1 MWKDDLLAAMM
12 TSPTALTLFKA
23 KQSNKRHCDQVINS
37 LWSYKTEK
45 IVNPDVRW
53 RKPKTKSIERLITEF
68 SSINVNMLLEAGKQK
83 EPIKLNVL
91 IQGEMFFNLRS
102 WEENELFKL
111 MNKMKTLKCEVLNRY
126 KLFSFERCGRNVD
139 NIYLP
144 HSVSYFE
151 ELLNTLFSKDTYIVI
166 PIFDNTKDAKL
177 WLKCRNKF
185 IAQLK
190 EFVQLLNKAYNKKI
204 TSMRKNYI
212 NVGIEIEY
220 DGTKTPDNIQHK
232 ILENGCIS
240 FDSGYDGDYHGR
252 LRENRIRLNGIAG
265 FKGLYILLEYMK
277 ENDKL
282 AKNSSVHMHI
292 DCGVLNKA
300 YTKSSNDRS
309 KKKPRT
315 MDIYNSATKLT
326 INNFKLLCD
335 IFEIDSGINT
345 EYSGFFIDNMRW
357 SDSFNTVEFRFCI
370 VSLNY
375 TDYVYQ
381 MLILIHIIN
390 CARYQLPINTKY
402 LKKLKEIKDTI

>member
-45 IVNPDVRW
+45 IVNLDARW

-83 EPIKLNVL
+83 KPIKLNVP
-91 IQGEMFFNLRS
+91 IQGEMFFNLHS

-126 KLFSFERCGRNVD
+126 KLFNFERSGRDLD

-151 ELLNTLFSKDTYIVI
+151 ELLNTLFSKDMYIVI
-166 PIFDNTKDAKL
+166 PIFNNTKDAKF
-177 WLKCRNKF
+177 WLKYKNKF

-190 EFVQLLNKAYNKKI
+190 EFVQLLNKSYNKKI

-220 DGTKTPDNIQHK
+220 DGTKTPYNIQQR
-232 ILENGCIS
+232 ILENGCVS
-240 FDSGYDGDYHGR
+240 FDSGYDGDYQGR

-292 DCGVLNKA
+292 DCGVLNEA

-315 MDIYNSATKLT
+315 MNIYNSATKLT
-326 INNFKLLCD
+326 IDNFKLLCD
-335 IFEIDSGINT
+335 VFEIDLGINT
-345 EYSGFFIDNMRW
+345 QYSGFFIDNMRW
-357 SDSFNTVEFRFCI
+357 NDHFDTVEFRFCI

-402 LKKLKEIKDTI
+402 LKKLKEIKDKI

>member
-45 IVNPDVRW
+45 IVNADVRW
-53 RKPKTKSIERLITEF
+53 RKPKTKSIERLIAEF

-83 EPIKLNVL
+83 KPIKLNTP
-91 IQGEMFFNLRS
+91 IQGEMFFNLHS
-102 WEENELFKL
+102 YEENELFKL
-111 MNKMKTLKCEVLNRY
+111 MNKMKTLKYEVLNQY
-126 KLFSFERCGRNVD
+126 KLFSFERCGRDLD

-151 ELLNTLFSKDTYIVI
+151 ELLNTLFNRDIHIVI
-166 PIFDNTKDAKL
+166 PMFDNIKDAKF
-177 WLKCRNKF
+177 WLKCKNKF

-220 DGTKTPDNIQHK
+220 DGTKTPDNIQHR

-240 FDSGYDGDYHGR
+240 FDSGYDGNYSGR

-292 DCGVLNKA
+292 DCGALNEA
-300 YTKSSNDRS
+300 GTKFHKNRNNR
-309 KKKPRT
+309 KMRT
-315 MDIYNSATKLT
+315 IDIYNNATKLT
-326 INNFKLLCD
+326 IDNFKLLCD
-335 IFEIDSGINT
+335 IFEIDLGNNT
-345 EYSGFFIDNMRW
+345 QYFGFFVDNMRW
-357 SDSFNTVEFRFCI
+357 NDDFNTVEFRFCT

-375 TDYVYQ
+375 TDYIYQ
-381 MLILIHIIN
+381 MLILIHIVN
-390 CARYQLPINTKY
+390 CARYQLPINTQY
-402 LKKLKEIKDTI
+402 LKKLKEIKDRI

>member
-45 IVNPDVRW
+45 IANPDVRW

-83 EPIKLNVL
+83 KPIKLNTSV
-91 IQGEMFFNLRS
+91 QGEMFFNLHS
-102 WEENELFKL
+102 YEENELFKL
-111 MNKMKTLKCEVLNRY
+111 MNKMKTLKREVLNRY
-126 KLFSFERCGRNVD
+126 KLFSFERCGRSVD

-151 ELLNTLFSKDTYIVI
+151 ELLHTLFFRDIYIII
-166 PIFDNTKDAKL
+166 PMFDNIKDAKL
-177 WLKCRNKF
+177 WLKCKNKF

-220 DGTKTPDNIQHK
+220 DGTKTPDNIQHR

-240 FDSGYDGDYHGR
+240 FDSGYDGDYSGR

-292 DCGVLNKA
+292 DCGVLNGTNAKFHN
-300 YTKSSNDRS
+300 KNNR
-309 KKKPRT
+309 KQRT
-315 MDIYNSATKLT
+315 MDIYNNATKLT

-335 IFEIDSGINT
+335 TFEIDLGINT
-345 EYSGFFIDNMRW
+345 QYFGFFVDYMRW
-357 SDSFNTVEFRFCI
+357 NDHFDTVEFRFCM

-375 TDYVYQ
+375 TDYIYQ

-390 CARYQLPINTKY
+390 CARYQLPINTEY
-402 LKKLKEIKDTI
+402 LKKLKEIKDKI

>member
-45 IVNPDVRW
+45 IVNLDASW

-83 EPIKLNVL
+83 KPIKLNTP
-91 IQGEMFFNLRS
+91 IQGEMPFNLQS
-102 WEENELFKL
+102 YEENELFKL

-126 KLFSFERCGRNVD
+126 KLFSFERCGRSVD

-151 ELLNTLFSKDTYIVI
+151 ELLNTLFFRDIYIVI
-166 PIFDNTKDAKL
+166 PMFDNIKDAKL
-177 WLKCRNKF
+177 WLKCKNKF

-220 DGTKTPDNIQHK
+220 DGTKTPENIQRR

-240 FDSGYDGDYHGR
+240 FDSGYDGDYNGR

-292 DCGVLNKA
+292 DCGALSGANAKFHNKNNR
-300 YTKSSNDRS
+300 KQ
-309 KKKPRT
+309 RT

-326 INNFKLLCD
+326 IDNFKLLCD
-335 IFEIDSGINT
+335 TFEIDLGIDT
-345 EYSGFFIDNMRW
+345 QYFGFFVDNMRW
-357 SDSFNTVEFRFCI
+357 NDDFNTVEFRFCK

-375 TDYVYQ
+375 TDYIYQ

-390 CARYQLPINTKY
+390 CARYQLPINTEY
-402 LKKLKEIKDTI
+402 LKKLKEIKDKI

>member
-45 IVNPDVRW
+45 IVNADIRW
-53 RKPKTKSIERLITEF
+53 RKPKTKSIEKLIAKL
-68 SSINVNMLLEAGKQK
+68 SYISANMLLESGRTKK
-83 EPIKLNVL
+83 PIKINAHV
-91 IQGEMFFNLRS
+91 QGEIFTNLHFY
-102 WEENELFKL
+102 EENELFKL
-111 MNKMKTLKCEVLNRY
+111 INKMKTLRCEVSNQY
-126 KLFSFERCGRNVD
+126 KLFNFERWGRDLERV
-139 NIYLP
+139 YLP
-144 HSVSYFE
+144 YTSDYFRDT
-151 ELLNTLFSKDTYIVI
+151 LNTMFVNDIDIVI
-166 PIFDNTKDAKL
+166 PMFDNIKGAKI
-177 WLKCRNKF
+177 WLKYRNKF

-190 EFVQLLNKAYNKKI
+190 EFVQLLKKAYNKKI

-220 DGTKTPDNIQHK
+220 DGTKTPENIQCR

-240 FDSGYDGDYHGR
+240 FDSGYDGNYAGR

-292 DCGVLNKA
+292 DCGVLNVAEIK
-300 YTKSSNDRS
+300 YKVNGNYIRLS
-309 KKKPRT
+309 T
-315 MDIYNSATKLT
+315 MTIYNRIIKLVRDEYQ
-326 INNFKLLCD
+326 LLCD
-335 IFEIDSGINT
+335 IFECDESDGT
-345 EYSGFFIDNMRW
+345 YTGFFSDNMRW
-357 SDSFNTVEFRFCI
+357 NDDFNTVEFRFCM

-381 MLILIHIIN
+381 MLIFIHIVN
-390 CARYQLPINTKY
+390 CARYQLPINTRY
-402 LKKLKEIKDTI
+402 LKKLKEIKGRI

>member
-45 IVNPDVRW
+45 IVNTDVHW
-53 RKPKTKSIERLITEF
+53 RKPKTKSIEKLIAKL
-68 SSINVNMLLEAGKQK
+68 SSISANMLLESGRTKK
-83 EPIKLNVL
+83 PIKINAHV
-91 IQGEMFFNLRS
+91 QGEMFFNLHS
-102 WEENELFKL
+102 YEENELFKL
-111 MNKMKTLKCEVLNRY
+111 INKMKTLRCEVSNQY
-126 KLFSFERCGRNVD
+126 KLFNFERWGCDLEWVH
-139 NIYLP
+139 LP
-144 HSVSYFE
+144 HTSVYFRDI
-151 ELLNTLFSKDTYIVI
+151 LDTMFVNDMHIVI
-166 PIFDNTKDAKL
+166 PMFDNIKDAKI
-177 WLKCRNKF
+177 WLKYRNKF

-190 EFVQLLNKAYNKKI
+190 EFVQLLKKAYNKKI

-220 DGTKTPDNIQHK
+220 DGTKTPENIQRR
-232 ILENGCIS
+232 ILENDCIS
-240 FDSGYDGDYHGR
+240 FDSGYDGDYAGR

-292 DCGVLNKA
+292 DCGVLSGANAKFHNKNNR
-300 YTKSSNDRS
+300 KQ
-309 KKKPRT
+309 RT
-315 MDIYNSATKLT
+315 IDIYNNATKLT
-326 INNFKLLCD
+326 IDNFKLLCD
-335 IFEIDSGINT
+335 IFEIDLGSNT
-345 EYSGFFIDNMRW
+345 QYFGFFVDNMRW
-357 SDSFNTVEFRFCI
+357 NDHFNTVEFRFCM

-375 TDYVYQ
+375 TDYIYQ

-390 CARYQLPINTKY
+390 CARYQLPINTQY
-402 LKKLKEIKDTI
+402 LRKLKEIKDRI

>member
-45 IVNPDVRW
+45 NVNPDVRW

-83 EPIKLNVL
+83 KPIKLNAS
-91 IQGEMFFNLRS
+91 IQGEMFFNLHS
-102 WEENELFKL
+102 YEENELFKL
-111 MNKMKTLKCEVLNRY
+111 MNKMKTLKREVLNRY

-151 ELLNTLFSKDTYIVI
+151 ELLNTLFFRDIYIVI
-166 PIFDNTKDAKL
+166 PIFDNIKDAKL
-177 WLKCRNKF
+177 WLKCKNKF

-220 DGTKTPDNIQHK
+220 DGTKTPDNIQHR

-240 FDSGYDGDYHGR
+240 FDSGYDGDYAGR

-292 DCGVLNKA
+292 DCSALSGANAKFHNKNNR
-300 YTKSSNDRS
+300 KQ
-309 KKKPRT
+309 RT

-326 INNFKLLCD
+326 IDNFKLLCD
-335 IFEIDSGINT
+335 TFEIDLGINT
-345 EYSGFFIDNMRW
+345 QYFGFFVDNMRW
-357 SDSFNTVEFRFCI
+357 NDHFDTVEFRFCM

-375 TDYVYQ
+375 TDYIYQ

-402 LKKLKEIKDTI
+402 LKKLKEIKDKV

>member
-45 IVNPDVRW
+45 IVNPDVYW

-68 SSINVNMLLEAGKQK
+68 SSINVNMLLEAGKRK
-83 EPIKLNVL
+83 EPIKLNAP
-91 IQGEMFFNLRS
+91 IQGEMFFNLHS

-111 MNKMKTLKCEVLNRY
+111 MNKMKTLKREVLNQY
-126 KLFSFERCGRNVD
+126 KSFSFERWGRDLD

-151 ELLNTLFSKDTYIVI
+151 ELLNTLFSKDIYIVI
-166 PIFDNTKDAKL
+166 PMFDNIKDAKL
-177 WLKCRNKF
+177 WLKCKNKF

-220 DGTKTPDNIQHK
+220 DGTKTPENIQRR

-240 FDSGYDGDYHGR
+240 FDSGYDGDDCGR

-292 DCGVLNKA
+292 DCGALSGTNAKFH
-300 YTKSSNDRS
+300 NRNNR
-309 KKKPRT
+309 KPRT

-326 INNFKLLCD
+326 IDNFKLLCD
-335 IFEIDSGINT
+335 TFEIDLGINT
-345 EYSGFFIDNMRW
+345 QYFGFFVDNMRW
-357 SDSFNTVEFRFCI
+357 NDHFDTVEFRFCM

-375 TDYVYQ
+375 TDYIYQ

-390 CARYQLPINTKY
+390 CARYQLPINTEY
-402 LKKLKEIKDTI
+402 LKKLKEIKDKI

>member
-45 IVNPDVRW
+45 IVNADVHW

-83 EPIKLNVL
+83 KPIKLNTP
-91 IQGEMFFNLRS
+91 IQGERFFNLHS
-102 WEENELFKL
+102 YEENELFKL
-111 MNKMKTLKCEVLNRY
+111 MNKMKTLKCGVLNQY
-126 KLFSFERCGRNVD
+126 KLFSFERWGRDLD

-151 ELLNTLFSKDTYIVI
+151 ELLNALFSKDMYIVI
-166 PIFDNTKDAKL
+166 PMFDNIKSAKF
-177 WLKCRNKF
+177 WLKCKNKF

-190 EFVQLLNKAYNKKI
+190 EFVQLLKKAYNKKI
-204 TSMRKNYI
+204 TSMRKNYT

-220 DGTKTPDNIQHK
+220 DGTKTPENIQRR

-240 FDSGYDGDYHGR
+240 FDSGYDGECYAR

-292 DCGVLNKA
+292 DCGVLNVAEIK
-300 YTKSSNDRS
+300 YKVNGNYIRLS
-309 KKKPRT
+309 T
-315 MDIYNSATKLT
+315 MTIYNRVIKLVRDEYQ
-326 INNFKLLCD
+326 LLCD
-335 IFEIDSGINT
+335 IFEYDEPNGPYT
-345 EYSGFFIDNMRW
+345 GFFSDNMRW
-357 SDSFNTVEFRFCI
+357 NDEFNTVEFRFCR
-370 VSLNY
+370 VNFNY

-381 MLILIHIIN
+381 MLILIHIVN
-390 CARYQLPINTKY
+390 CARYQLSINTQY
-402 LKKLKEIKDTI
+402 LKKLKEIKDRI

>member
-45 IVNPDVRW
+45 IVNADVRW
-53 RKPKTKSIERLITEF
+53 RKPKTKSIERLMAEF

-83 EPIKLNVL
+83 KPIKLNAP
-91 IQGEMFFNLRS
+91 IQGEMLFNLHS
-102 WEENELFKL
+102 YEENELFKL
-111 MNKMKTLKCEVLNRY
+111 MNKMKTLKCGVLNQY
-126 KLFSFERCGRNVD
+126 KLFSFERCGRDLD

-151 ELLNTLFSKDTYIVI
+151 ELLNTLFNRDIYIVI
-166 PIFDNTKDAKL
+166 PMFDNIKDAKF
-177 WLKCRNKF
+177 WLKCKNKF

-204 TSMRKNYI
+204 TSMRKNYT

-240 FDSGYDGDYHGR
+240 FDSGYDGNYRGR

-292 DCGVLNKA
+292 DCGVLNGANAKFHN
-300 YTKSSNDRS
+300 KNNR
-309 KKKPRT
+309 KQRT
-315 MDIYNSATKLT
+315 MDIYNNATKLT
-326 INNFKLLCD
+326 IDNFKLLCD
-335 IFEIDSGINT
+335 IFEIDLGNDT
-345 EYSGFFIDNMRW
+345 QYFGFFVDNMRW
-357 SDSFNTVEFRFCI
+357 NDDFNTVEFRFCM

-375 TDYVYQ
+375 TDYIYQ

-390 CARYQLPINTKY
+390 CARYQLPINTQY
-402 LKKLKEIKDTI
+402 LKKLKEIKDKI

>member
-45 IVNPDVRW
+45 IVNADVRW

-68 SSINVNMLLEAGKQK
+68 SSININMLLEAGKQK
-83 EPIKLNVL
+83 KPIKLNTL
-91 IQGEMFFNLRS
+91 IQGEMFFNLHS
-102 WEENELFKL
+102 YEENELFKL
-111 MNKMKTLKCEVLNRY
+111 MNKMKTLKYEVLNQY

-151 ELLNTLFSKDTYIVI
+151 ELLNTLFFRDIYIII
-166 PIFDNTKDAKL
+166 PMFDNIKDAKF
-177 WLKCRNKF
+177 WLKCKNKF

-190 EFVQLLNKAYNKKI
+190 EFVQLLNKSYNKKI
-204 TSMRKNYI
+204 TSMRKNYT

-220 DGTKTPDNIQHK
+220 DGTKTPENIQRR

-240 FDSGYDGDYHGR
+240 FDSGYDGDYNGR

-292 DCGVLNKA
+292 DCGILNVA
-300 YTKSSNDRS
+300 EIKSKVNGNYIRLS
-309 KKKPRT
+309 T
-315 MDIYNSATKLT
+315 MTIYNRVIKLVRDEYQ
-326 INNFKLLCD
+326 LLRD
-335 IFEIDSGINT
+335 IFEYDEPNGPYT
-345 EYSGFFIDNMRW
+345 GFFSDNMRW
-357 SDSFNTVEFRFCI
+357 SDNFNTVEFRFCM

-375 TDYVYQ
+375 TDYIYQ

-390 CARYQLPINTKY
+390 CARYQLPINTQY
-402 LKKLKEIKDTI
+402 LKKLKEIKDKI

>member
-45 IVNPDVRW
+45 IVNADVRW
-53 RKPKTKSIERLITEF
+53 RKPKTKSIERLIAEF

-83 EPIKLNVL
+83 KPIKLNAP
-91 IQGEMFFNLRS
+91 IQGEMFFNLHS
-102 WEENELFKL
+102 YEENELFKL
-111 MNKMKTLKCEVLNRY
+111 MNKMKTLKCEVLNQY
-126 KLFSFERCGRNVD
+126 KLFSFERWGRDLD
-139 NIYLP
+139 NIHLP

-151 ELLNTLFSKDTYIVI
+151 ELLNTLFSKDIYIVI
-166 PIFDNTKDAKL
+166 PMFDNIKSAKF
-177 WLKCRNKF
+177 WLKCKSKF

-190 EFVQLLNKAYNKKI
+190 EFVQLLNKLYNKKI
-204 TSMRKNYI
+204 TSMRKNYT

-220 DGTKTPDNIQHK
+220 DGTKTPENIQRR

-292 DCGVLNKA
+292 DCGVLNEANAKFHN
-300 YTKSSNDRS
+300 KNNR
-309 KKKPRT
+309 KQRT
-315 MDIYNSATKLT
+315 MDIYNNATKLT
-326 INNFKLLCD
+326 IDNFRLLCD
-335 IFEIDSGINT
+335 IFEIDLGSNT
-345 EYSGFFIDNMRW
+345 QYFGFFVDNMRW
-357 SDSFNTVEFRFCI
+357 NDHFNTVEFRFCM

-375 TDYVYQ
+375 TDYIYQ

-402 LKKLKEIKDTI
+402 LKKLKEIKDKI

>member
-45 IVNPDVRW
+45 IVNLDVSW

-83 EPIKLNVL
+83 KPIKLNVP
-91 IQGEMFFNLRS
+91 IQGEMFFNLHS
-102 WEENELFKL
+102 YEENELFKL
-111 MNKMKTLKCEVLNRY
+111 MNKMKTLKREVLNRY
-126 KLFSFERCGRNVD
+126 KLFSFKRCGRSVD

-151 ELLNTLFSKDTYIVI
+151 ELLNTLFFRDIYIVI
-166 PIFDNTKDAKL
+166 PMFDNIKDAKL
-177 WLKCRNKF
+177 WLKCKNKF

-190 EFVQLLNKAYNKKI
+190 EFVQLLNKAYNKKLK
-204 TSMRKNYI
+204 SMRKNYI

-220 DGTKTPDNIQHK
+220 DGTKTPENIQRR

-240 FDSGYDGDYHGR
+240 FDSGYDGECYAR

-292 DCGVLNKA
+292 DCGVLNETG
-300 YTKSSNDRS
+300 TKFHKNRNNR
-309 KKKPRT
+309 KMRT
-315 MDIYNSATKLT
+315 IDIYNNATKLT
-326 INNFKLLCD
+326 IDNFKLLCD
-335 IFEIDSGINT
+335 IFEINLGNNT
-345 EYSGFFIDNMRW
+345 QYFGFFVDNMRW
-357 SDSFNTVEFRFCI
+357 NDDFNTVEFRFCM

-375 TDYVYQ
+375 TDYIYQ

-390 CARYQLPINTKY
+390 CARYQLPINTEY
-402 LKKLKEIKDTI
+402 LKKLKEIKDKI

>member
-83 EPIKLNVL
+83 KPIKLNVP

-126 KLFSFERCGRNVD
+126 KLFNFERSGRDLD

-151 ELLNTLFSKDTYIVI
+151 ELLNTLFSKDMYIVI
-166 PIFDNTKDAKL
+166 PIFNNTKDAKF
-177 WLKCRNKF
+177 WLKYKNKF

-190 EFVQLLNKAYNKKI
+190 EFVQLLNKSYNKKI

-220 DGTKTPDNIQHK
+220 DGTKTPYNIQQR
-232 ILENGCIS
+232 ILENGCVS
-240 FDSGYDGDYHGR
+240 FDSGYDGDYQGR

-292 DCGVLNKA
+292 DCGVLNEA

-315 MDIYNSATKLT
+315 MNIYNSATKLT
-326 INNFKLLCD
+326 IDNFKLLCD
-335 IFEIDSGINT
+335 VFEIDLGINT
-345 EYSGFFIDNMRW
+345 QYSGFFIDNMRW
-357 SDSFNTVEFRFCI
+357 NDHFDTVEFRFCI

-402 LKKLKEIKDTI
+402 LKKLKEIKDKI

>member
-83 EPIKLNVL
+83 KPIKLNVP
-91 IQGEMFFNLRS
+91 IQGEMFFNLHS

-126 KLFSFERCGRNVD
+126 KLFNFERSGRDLD

-151 ELLNTLFSKDTYIVI
+151 ELLNTLFSKDMYIVI
-166 PIFDNTKDAKL
+166 PIFNNTKDAKF
-177 WLKCRNKF
+177 WLKYKNKF

-190 EFVQLLNKAYNKKI
+190 EFVQLLNKSYNKKI

-220 DGTKTPDNIQHK
+220 DGTKTPYNIQQR
-232 ILENGCIS
+232 ILENGCVS
-240 FDSGYDGDYHGR
+240 FDSGYDGDYTGR

-292 DCGVLNKA
+292 DCGALSGANAKFHNKNNR
-300 YTKSSNDRS
+300 KQ
-309 KKKPRT
+309 RT

-326 INNFKLLCD
+326 IDNFKLLCD
-335 IFEIDSGINT
+335 VFEIDLGINT
-345 EYSGFFIDNMRW
+345 QYFGFFVDNMRW
-357 SDSFNTVEFRFCI
+357 NDRFSTVEFRFCI

-402 LKKLKEIKDTI
+402 LKKLKEIKDKI

>member
-37 LWSYKTEK
+37 LWAYKTEK

-68 SSINVNMLLEAGKQK
+68 SSINVNMLLEADKRK
-83 EPIKLNVL
+83 EPIKLNTP
-91 IQGEMFFNLRS
+91 IQGEMFFNLHS

-111 MNKMKTLKCEVLNRY
+111 MNKMKTLKREVLNRY
-126 KLFSFERCGRNVD
+126 KLFSFERCGRSVD
-139 NIYLP
+139 NIHLP
-144 HSVSYFE
+144 HSASYFE
-151 ELLNTLFSKDTYIVI
+151 ELLNTLFSKDIYIVI
-166 PIFDNTKDAKL
+166 PMFDNIKGAKF
-177 WLKCRNKF
+177 WLKCKNKF

-190 EFVQLLNKAYNKKI
+190 EFVQLLNKAYNKKLK
-204 TSMRKNYI
+204 SMRKNYI

-220 DGTKTPDNIQHK
+220 DGTKTPNDIQHR

-240 FDSGYDGDYHGR
+240 FDSGYDGNYAVR

-292 DCGVLNKA
+292 DCGALSGADAKFHNR
-300 YTKSSNDRS
+300 NNR
-309 KKKPRT
+309 KPRT
-315 MDIYNSATKLT
+315 MDIYNNATKLT
-326 INNFKLLCD
+326 IDNFKLLCD
-335 IFEIDSGINT
+335 TFEIDLGINT
-345 EYSGFFIDNMRW
+345 QYFGFFVDNMRW
-357 SDSFNTVEFRFCI
+357 NDHFDTVEFRFCM

-375 TDYVYQ
+375 TDYIYQ

-402 LKKLKEIKDTI
+402 LKKLKEIKDKI

>member
-45 IVNPDVRW
+45 IVNADVRW

-68 SSINVNMLLEAGKQK
+68 SSINVNMLLEADKQK
-83 EPIKLNVL
+83 KPIKLNVS
-91 IQGEMFFNLRS
+91 IQGTMLFNLQS
-102 WEENELFKL
+102 YEENELFKL
-111 MNKMKTLKCEVLNRY
+111 MNKMKTLKREVLNRY

-151 ELLNTLFSKDTYIVI
+151 ELLNTLFFRDIYIVI
-166 PIFDNTKDAKL
+166 PMFDNIKDAKL
-177 WLKCRNKF
+177 WLKCKNKF

-190 EFVQLLNKAYNKKI
+190 EFVQLLNKAYNKKLK
-204 TSMRKNYI
+204 SMRKNYI

-220 DGTKTPDNIQHK
+220 DGTKTPNDIQHK

-240 FDSGYDGDYHGR
+240 FDSGYDGDYAGR

-292 DCGVLNKA
+292 DCGALSGADAKFHNR
-300 YTKSSNDRS
+300 NNR
-309 KKKPRT
+309 KPRT

-326 INNFKLLCD
+326 IDNFKLLCD
-335 IFEIDSGINT
+335 TFEIDLGINT
-345 EYSGFFIDNMRW
+345 QYFGFFVDNMRW
-357 SDSFNTVEFRFCI
+357 NDHFDTVEFRFCM

-375 TDYVYQ
+375 TDYIYQ

-390 CARYQLPINTKY
+390 CARYQLSIDTEY
-402 LKKLKEIKDTI
+402 LKKLKEIKDKI

>member
-45 IVNPDVRW
+45 IINLDASW

-83 EPIKLNVL
+83 KPIKLNTP
-91 IQGEMFFNLRS
+91 IQGEMPFNLQS
-102 WEENELFKL
+102 YEENELFKL
-111 MNKMKTLKCEVLNRY
+111 MNKMKTLKCEVLTRY
-126 KLFSFERCGRNVD
+126 KLFSFERCGRSVD

-151 ELLNTLFSKDTYIVI
+151 ELLNTLFFRDIYIVI
-166 PIFDNTKDAKL
+166 PMFDNIKDAKL
-177 WLKCRNKF
+177 WLKCKNKF

-190 EFVQLLNKAYNKKI
+190 DFVKLLNKSYNKKI
-204 TSMRKNYI
+204 TSIRKNYT

-220 DGTKTPDNIQHK
+220 DGTKTPQIIQRRK
-232 ILENGCIS
+232 LENGCIS

-292 DCGVLNKA
+292 DCGALSGANAKFHNKNNR
-300 YTKSSNDRS
+300 KQ
-309 KKKPRT
+309 RT

-335 IFEIDSGINT
+335 TFEIDLGINT
-345 EYSGFFIDNMRW
+345 QYFGFFVDNMRW
-357 SDSFNTVEFRFCI
+357 NDHFDTVEFRFCK

-375 TDYVYQ
+375 TDYIYQ

-390 CARYQLPINTKY
+390 CARYQLPINTEY
-402 LKKLKEIKDTI
+402 LKKLKEIKDKI